1 MAEKICLRQILIWK
15 FASANFFLISPAK
28 PETTLSR
35 PRRETTLHSLDSGIA
50 GAETTLSRP
59 RRETTLH
66 SPLSRLRHRRSRDH
80 SLFAPTSPETA
91 YLILNSIRVNIV
103 VAADFVLDRR
113 SPEAVLP

>member
-1 MAEKICLRQILIWK
+1 MK

-50 GAETTLSRP
+50 GVETTLF
-59 RRETTLH
+59 
-66 SPLSRLRHRRSRDH
+66 
-80 SLFAPTSPETA
+80 FAPTSTETA